1 MLKKGVSVL
10 LSLVL
15 TGLVFSLHAQGASP
29 GSLSA
34 KASILMVAGT
44 REVLYAEE
52 EHTRLSMA
60 STTKI
65 MTALLALEAGDLGR
79 EITVTEEMVRVE
91 GTSIGLLPGDTIT
104 LRTLVYGMLL
114 ASGNDAANVTAYAVC
129 GGIAPFVE
137 RMNEKAQALGMQ
149 DTHFATVSGLD
160 ADDHYSTAY
169 DMALLTA
176 YALENPAFRAIC
188 SQTSAR
194 VEYGNPPYA
203 RTLRNHNRLLE
214 SYPGAFGVKTGYT
227 KKSGRC
233 LVSAAE
239 RDGVTLIAVTLHA
252 PDDWQDHEK
261 LLDYGFS
268 LVRALDGA
276 SLCTLPTIPV
286 VGGEQPHVAAAF
298 ANPAVINVTQA
309 SPEITVELFAQP
321 FLYAPVKRG
330 DCVGTARFYADGKLL
345 LEAALVAPQDAA
357 AKPKQEKEPESP
369 SFWTRVRQFF
379 GRE

>member
-1 MLKKGVSVL
+1 M
-10 LSLVL
+10 
-15 TGLVFSLHAQGASP
+15 
-29 GSLSA
+29 
-34 KASILMVAGT
+34 
-44 REVLYAEE
+44 
-52 EHTRLSMA
+52 
-60 STTKI
+60 
-65 MTALLALEAGDLGR
+65 
-79 EITVTEEMVRVE
+79 
-91 GTSIGLLPGDTIT
+91 
-104 LRTLVYGMLL
+104 
-114 ASGNDAANVTAYAVC
+114 
-129 GGIAPFVE
+129 
-137 RMNEKAQALGMQ
+137 
-149 DTHFATVSGLD
+149 
-160 ADDHYSTAY
+160 
-169 DMALLTA
+169 
-176 YALENPAFRAIC
+176 
-188 SQTSAR
+188 
-194 VEYGNPPYA
+194 
-203 RTLRNHNRLLE
+203 
-214 SYPGAFGVKTGYT
+214 
-227 KKSGRC
+227 
-233 LVSAAE
+233 
-239 RDGVTLIAVTLHA
+239 TLHA